1 MSFKLHEEYKG
12 VITKKDLQKVFWRS
26 IPMEHAWNYE
36 RMMHSGFC
44 FAMLPI
50 LKKLYPKREDY
61 IEAMQRHM
69 ELYNVTP
76 YISTLPLGI
85 ATAEGFHGL
94 PLFPDGLR
102 IALHIL
108 VAHGNQQPCPHCV
121 GPPLRPGGVKAV
133 FLHDLR
139 LSLQKPGEYR
149 RIVPHIAVGGGG
161 GVFQIAVQG
170 LVRHRETVHIGE
182 IFHQEQFILQIGPL
196 KGNGVVP
203 EDGGVKEETPD
214 EAVEHRRL
222 KPVPRQRPEDLF
234 PDAGLFIDSCRQ
246 QQFCPLF
253 PVRRHVVVGTAGA
266 VCPGLFP
273 QIPQGLQ
280 RRRLKGVIGV
290 QKGNVRPR
298 GLLQSQIPGGGH
310 AAVGLV
316 EHADTRVLSG
326 VAVAQSRRAVPAAIV
341 NQQQFPVGKGLGQNA
356 LYALG
361 QQRFRLIDRY
371 DHRNSGHKP
380 PPFLHTG

>member
-1 MSFKLHEEYKG
+1 M
-12 VITKKDLQKVFWRS
+12 
-26 IPMEHAWNYE
+26 
-36 RMMHSGFC
+36 
-44 FAMLPI
+44 
-50 LKKLYPKREDY
+50 
-61 IEAMQRHM
+61 
-69 ELYNVTP
+69 
-76 YISTLPLGI
+76 
-85 ATAEGFHGL
+85 
-94 PLFPDGLR
+94 
-102 IALHIL
+102 
-108 VAHGNQQPCPHCV
+108 
-121 GPPLRPGGVKAV
+121 
-133 FLHDLR
+133 
-139 LSLQKPGEYR
+139 
-149 RIVPHIAVGGGG
+149 GGGG
-161 GVFQIAVQG
+161 GVFQIVVQG

-182 IFHQEQFILQIGPL
+182 IFHQEQLILQIGPL

-246 QQFCPLF
+246 QQLCPLC

-290 QKGNVRPR
+290 QKSDIRSR
-298 GLLQSQIPGGGH
+298 GLLQPQISGGGH

-316 EHADTRVLSG
+316 EHANAGVSCG
-326 VAVAQSRRAVPAAIV
+326 VAVAQGRRTVPAAIV
-341 NQQQFPVGKGLGQNA
+341 DEQQLPIGKGLGQNA
-356 LYALG
+356 LYTLG